1 MPKGDTR
8 EPKQQRSIEKKRKI
22 IEAGFKSFCEKGYH
36 KTNTAEIAKLAGVST
51 GIVYSYFKDKREIFI
66 LGLNIYCNNIADS
79 IINKFT
85 NLSIPYNIATLLS
98 SVIEDAIEFHKET
111 ESAHQE
117 IESMVL
123 QDADAYAIFQQV
135 ETKITHAIAE
145 IIEVLMPDIKNVHEK
160 IHIAYDMIEN
170 LCHETIYYPH
180 ECIDYQRMKEIVIN
194 AIIYLLQS

>member
-8 EPKQQRSIEKKRKI
+8 EPKQQRSIEKKRRI
-22 IEAGFKSFCEKGYH
+22 IEAGFKLFCEKGYH

-51 GIVYSYFKDKREIFI
+51 GIVYSYFQDKREIFI
-66 LGLNIYCNNIADS
+66 SGLNIYSNNIADS
-79 IINKFT
+79 IINKFS
-85 NLSIPYNIATLLS
+85 NLSIPYDISTLLS
-98 SVIEDAIEFHKET
+98 SVVEEAIEFHRET

-145 IIEVLMPDIKNVHEK
+145 IIEILMPDIKNVHEK

-194 AIIYLLQS
+194 AIIFLLQS